1 MKEIVKAIQDRIN
14 RKVSTAMY
22 IDVDWG
28 QLQEQ
33 DPPIKW
39 PAVLIDID
47 GSDYKQLQG
56 DGNLGI
62 QQCIVEIRIT
72 LASEKLSP
80 TNARAEKT
88 SRESGLAYYDTLESI
103 HKALQGWSDGEH
115 FGQLERVRM
124 RTRSSVRGH
133 IVKDLYYQTV
143 FIDSTED

>member
-1 MKEIVKAIQDRIN
+1 MKHIVKAIQDRI
-14 RKVSTAMY
+14 KQQVSSVMY

-39 PAVLIDID
+39 PAVLVDID
-47 GSDYKQLQG
+47 GSDYEQIQG
-56 DGNLGI
+56 DGDLAV
-62 QQCIVEIRIT
+62 QRCIAEIRIT

-80 TNARAEKT
+80 TNARADSS
-88 SRESGLAYYDTLESI
+88 SRVAGLSYFDTLGAI
-103 HKALQGWSDGEH
+103 HSALQGWSDGVH

-143 FIDSTED
+143 FIDSTGD

>member
-1 MKEIVKAIQDRIN
+1 MKHIIKAIQDRIN
-14 RKVSTAMY
+14 RKVAGVMY

-39 PAVLIDID
+39 PAVLVDID
-47 GSDYKQLQG
+47 GSDYEQIQG
-56 DGNLGI
+56 DGDLAV
-62 QQCIVEIRIT
+62 QRCIAEIRIT

-80 TNARAEKT
+80 TNARADNS
-88 SRESGLAYYDTLESI
+88 SRVSGLSYFDTLAAI
-103 HKALQGWSDGEH
+103 HKALQGWSDGVH

-143 FIDSTED
+143 FIDTTED